1 MEVPN
6 GLEIPDDPENPEVPG
21 LPAIRAELARAARHC
36 SREAHERIFAIDIPT
51 RRYVILCAMPR
62 KAQRD
67 SGRTRAR
74 ILASALSLFAK
85 KGYEHTTFTD
95 IAERLDMTK
104 GAVYWHF
111 ESKQALLMALIDE
124 MLEKF
129 RRQTPELLMRGE
141 STFKGLSFP
150 VVADMM
156 VRNAV
161 QIIGDA
167 KGTAFFLLIHEQ
179 IQWAEASM
187 EKVREDLMRNKRFGP
202 WAAFRTAV
210 ENDIREGRVRADV
223 DPLQVASVCIAIW
236 DGLVHSRILHLLVC
250 DLEDTLRKSYAAVWE
265 SIRTDDSR
273 QSAGGPN
280 VR

>member
-1 MEVPN
+1 M
-6 GLEIPDDPENPEVPG
+6 
-21 LPAIRAELARAARHC
+21 ARK
-36 SREAHERIFAIDIPT
+36 
-51 RRYVILCAMPR
+51 R
-62 KAQRD
+62 KEDAQRT
-67 SGRTRAR
+67 RTR

-95 IAERLDMTK
+95 IAARLKMTK

-111 ESKQALLMALIDE
+111 ESKQALLLALVDE
-124 MLEKF
+124 MLGKF
-129 RRQTPELLMRGE
+129 QRQISELLPDGE
-141 STFKGLSFP
+141 TSFDGLSFP

-187 EKVREDLMRNKRFGP
+187 ENVRADLMRNQRFGP
-202 WAAFRTAV
+202 WAAFRKAV
-210 ENDIREGRVRADV
+210 ENDVRAGRVRPDV
-223 DPLQVASVCIAIW
+223 NPIQVASVSIAIW
-236 DGLVHSRILHLLVC
+236 DGLVHTRIVKLLQC

-265 SIRTDDSR
+265 SIRTVDNLR
-273 QSAGGPN
+273 PTATTVTAAG
-280 VR
+280 

>member
-1 MEVPN
+1 MLYYAP
-6 GLEIPDDPENPEVPG
+6 
-21 LPAIRAELARAARHC
+21 
-36 SREAHERIFAIDIPT
+36 
-51 RRYVILCAMPR
+51 MP
-62 KAQRD
+62 KNAQRD
-67 SGRTRAR
+67 SERTRAR
-74 ILASALSLFAK
+74 ILASALALFAK
-85 KGYEHTTFTD
+85 KGYVHTTFTD
-95 IAERLDMTK
+95 VAARLGMTK

-129 RRQTPELLMRGE
+129 RRQIAELLPPGE
-141 STFKGLSFP
+141 TSFDGLSFP

-156 VRNAV
+156 VRDAV

-187 EKVREDLMRNKRFGP
+187 ENVRADLMRNQRFGP
-202 WAAFRTAV
+202 WAAFRKAV
-210 ENDIREGRVRADV
+210 ENDVRAGRARPGA
-223 DPLQVASVCIAIW
+223 DPVQVASVCIAMW
-236 DGLVHSRILHLLVC
+236 DGLVHTRIVRLLQC

-265 SIRTDDSR
+265 SIRAPDTRREEAAD
-273 QSAGGPN
+273 